1 MLQDELLSLLRE
13 LIGYD
18 PDTEEFYH
26 VYRDHALPILIPPH
40 IAQLIK
46 ERKEEM

>member
-18 PDTEEFYH
+18 PDTDEFYH
-26 VYRDHALPILIPPH
+26 VYHALPILIPPH

-46 ERKEEM
+46 ERKEKR